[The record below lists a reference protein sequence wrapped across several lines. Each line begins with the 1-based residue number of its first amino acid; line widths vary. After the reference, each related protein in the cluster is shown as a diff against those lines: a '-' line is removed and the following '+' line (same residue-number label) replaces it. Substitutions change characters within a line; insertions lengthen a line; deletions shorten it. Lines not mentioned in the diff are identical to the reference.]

1 MDVVLPKWGM
11 SMQEGVISSWLV
23 AVGDVVVEGQS
34 LASVETE
41 KVEAEVEAASA
52 GTITELLVAEG
63 ETVEVGSVIARMS

>member
-1 MDVVLPKWGM
+1 M